1 MNSLRSKKFST
12 VLMQSSCI
20 CCDLRTTQ
28 GNRTIAQAW
37 KGQPSAPYP
46 VLHSLRVVH
55 IPTFPFLRGIT
66 LNKPVFLP
74 FFTSHGLR
82 NKIYLSLLNCMLLH
96 FTKIHTLNT
105 RSPFGEQHGKSEILI
120 YNAPEE
126 ALRNKFTLFLLLRMK

>member
-28 GNRTIAQAW
+28 GNRTIAEAW
-37 KGQPSAPYP
+37 KGQPSAPRP
-46 VLHSLRVVH
+46 VLHSLHVVH
-55 IPTFPFLRGIT
+55 IPTFPFSRGIAF
-66 LNKPVFLP
+66 NKLCFSHFSPVMD
-74 FFTSHGLR
+74 SE
-82 NKIYLSLLNCMLLH
+82 
-96 FTKIHTLNT
+96 TKFIFHCSTACFCISQKFILQ
-105 RSPFGEQHGKSEILI
+105 SPFGEQHGKSEILI